1 MAQIRH
7 IVFDIGSV
15 LIHWDPELIYLDLI
29 EDAEYRQHFLQ
40 NICSPDWN
48 LEQDR
53 GRDWAVAEDELI
65 RDHPEQ
71 RDWIRAYRK
80 HWIKSV
86 PHAFDDVAVLFE
98 SLIEAGHDVTLLTN
112 FNHETLPEAK
122 AKFDFLSKARGETV
136 SGSIALLKPDH
147 AIYHHHTQAF
157 GLEPSQTLFIDD
169 SEKNVTGAREYGWH
183 AVQFAGREGAAK
195 LASELKVF
203 RISA

>member
-29 EDAEYRQHFLQ
+29 EDADYRKHFLQ

-53 GRDWAVAEDELI
+53 GRDWTVAEDALI
-65 RDHPEQ
+65 QDHPELSE
-71 RDWIRAYRK
+71 WIRAYRK

-86 PHAFDDVAVLFE
+86 PHAFDDVVDLFQA
-98 SLIEAGHDVTLLTN
+98 LIEADHDVTLLTN

-122 AKFDFLSKARGETV
+122 AKFGFLSKARGETV
-136 SGSIALLKPDH
+136 SGSIALVKPDH
-147 AIYHHHTQAF
+147 AIYHHHTEAF
-157 GLEPSQTLFIDD
+157 DLDPAQTLFIDD
-169 SEKNVTGAREYGWH
+169 SEKNVVGAREFGWH
-183 AVQFAGREGAAK
+183 AVHFAGREGAAK
-195 LASELKVF
+195 LATELKNF
-203 RISA
+203 GISV